1 MPKLPKTA
9 ERPKSA
15 PPLPDFVDDAYY
27 RVQLRRS
34 VRYAGRSFSPS
45 ASSRRASLG
54 CPSIVDV
61 KKGFPRER
69 DSLFAER
76 IALCPFA

>member
-45 ASSRRASLG
+45 ARQIVRGYIAKKIARA
-54 CPSIVDV
+54 IHT
-61 KKGFPRER
+61 
-69 DSLFAER
+69 AEPTP
-76 IALCPFA
+76 AP